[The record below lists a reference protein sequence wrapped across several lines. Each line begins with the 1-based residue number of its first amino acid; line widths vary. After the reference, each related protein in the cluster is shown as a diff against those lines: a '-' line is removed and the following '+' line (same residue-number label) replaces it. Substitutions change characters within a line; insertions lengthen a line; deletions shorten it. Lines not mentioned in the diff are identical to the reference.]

1 MGMTALWVFH
11 EKSEK
16 KYMRAERFLEDLCFL
31 TKYGH
36 KSSVFLDNGC
46 FSDKLWA

>member
-16 KYMRAERFLEDLCFL
+16 KIYESTAFFRELMFFLQNMGIKAVCF
-31 TKYGH
+31 
-36 KSSVFLDNGC
+36 
-46 FSDKLWA
+46 